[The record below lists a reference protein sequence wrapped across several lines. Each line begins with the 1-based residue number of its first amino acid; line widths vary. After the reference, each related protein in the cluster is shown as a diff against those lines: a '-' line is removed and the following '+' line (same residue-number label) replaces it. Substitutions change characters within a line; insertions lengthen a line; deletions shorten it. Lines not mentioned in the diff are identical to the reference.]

1 MTIQRKIHRT
11 DGYPEILV
19 EMRNGAGGGKS
30 ISVEP
35 VENGKGALVITI
47 DTAALAA
54 ELAPKLGKGAISS
67 DAIRNALEDSDILSR
82 EYFDGIVKTCDAGGI
97 DCFGSEV
104 TLMKKSMKDIAD
116 VISSAI
122 KSDIVELLGSS
133 ESIGEIA
140 KTVNDVSN
148 KIDTANDKI
157 DNANDV
163 INTSKSAIDEI
174 KKALVGAGTKSSRG
188 MAGDVADIKE
198 ALEKKGEDQ
207 TAAHKAAAGAGIKEV
222 LGYNE
227 KSKELTVI
235 TSSVSKG
242 IEQGQR
248 GLAGKVA
255 EHLGSNANFAS
266 NIAGAIEKKDAI
278 GRGTKMRE
286 RHAGYQNWSLTLSII
301 AIAFSLLGVFAGKME
316 FIWALFS
323 LIACS
328 VGLFVRAIKVD
339 YGNYWNYKEALTTAA
354 KCRNVFM
361 ILPPI
366 IGIVLMILGFI
377 F

>member
-19 EMRNGAGGGKS
+19 EMRNEAGGGKS

-67 DAIRNALEDSDILSR
+67 EAIRNALEDSDILSR

-104 TLMKKSMKDIAD
+104 ALMKKSMKDIAD

-140 KTVNDVSN
+140 KTVNDVN
-148 KIDTANDKI
+148 GKIDTVSGVIDK
-157 DNANDV
+157 
-163 INTSKSAIDEI
+163 SKIAIDEI
-174 KKALVGAGTKSSRG
+174 KKALVGAGTKGSRG
-188 MAGDVADIKE
+188 MADDVADIKA
-198 ALEKKGEDQ
+198 ALEKKGADQ
-207 TAAHKAAAGAGIKEV
+207 TAEHTAAAGAGIKEV
-222 LGYNE
+222 LGYNGR
-227 KSKELTVI
+227 SKELTVI

-242 IEQGQR
+242 IERGQE

-255 EHLGSNANFAS
+255 TLLGSNADFAS

-278 GRGTKMRE
+278 GKGTKMRE

-339 YGNYWNYKEALTTAA
+339 YGNYWNYKESLTTAA